1 MVNELSSIKLF
12 RTSEHP
18 CSYISNQNATTVFLD
33 PATKISQKLNSALT
47 NKGFRRSGHL
57 LYKPD
62 CNSCKACIAC
72 RIPVKKFK
80 SKSSF
85 KRILKINQDI
95 RVDVSSNLNLD
106 ESYAL
111 YESYINHRH
120 LDGDMFPATEKQFST
135 FILENTDDTIFFKF
149 FEKERL
155 IAVSV
160 ADILKDGFSAVYC
173 FYDPI
178 DKRRSLGTYAILYQI
193 HQVLEQD
200 LLYLYLGYW
209 IKNCRKMLYKTRFRP
224 LEMLVNNKWVEVN

>member
-1 MVNELSSIKLF
+1 MVNEVSSIKLF

-47 NKGFRRSGHL
+47 DKGFRRSGHL

-149 FEKERL
+149 FDKEKL

-160 ADILKDGFSAVYC
+160 ADILQDGLSAVYC

-193 HQVLEQD
+193 HRVLEQER
-200 LLYLYLGYW
+200 LYLYLGYW